1 MLSTNKKS
9 KFIRHNSEL
18 NTTEER
24 KINRPYSP
32 KKWATTRMKRMI
44 WEEVGLRQKTRKV
57 RTVKRL
63 ICNETQ

>member
-24 KINRPYSP
+24 KISRLSSP
-32 KKWATTRMKRMI
+32 KKWATTRMKKMT
-44 WEEVGLRQKTRKV
+44 WELLEEGLRQKIKK
-57 RTVKRL
+57 VKRL
-63 ICNETQ
+63 IYNE